1 MWKLAITLQG
11 MYQKYLEVFRNTYLN
26 GIPPQNHGL

>member
-11 MYQKYLEVFRNTYLN
+11 MYQKYPEVFQNTYLN
-26 GIPPQNHGL
+26 GIAAHNHGF